1 MPLFRLIYSSR
12 NLISGSNSQ
21 ILDEIDEL
29 VLKAGRRNQENRVTG
44 ALLFNRY
51 RFAQVIEG
59 PRNGVETTFERIK
72 ADELHDEIV
81 VLQAEPITR
90 RAFNGWGVAFVG
102 AETSL
107 ATIRRTVALQQHLDE
122 NDEEGNGI
130 LSFLMVLARRDQDAD
145 MEAVL
150 V

>member
-12 NLISGSNSQ
+12 NLISGSNTQ

-29 VLKAGRRNQENRVTG
+29 IAKAGRRNQEHRVTG
-44 ALLFNRY
+44 ALLFNRH

-59 PRNGVETTFERIK
+59 PRGGVETIFDRIK
-72 ADELHDEIV
+72 ADKLHDDIV
-81 VLQAEPITR
+81 VLQAEPTPN

-102 AETSL
+102 AQTSL
-107 ATIRRTVALQQHLDE
+107 ETIRRTVALQQHLDAD
-122 NDEEGNGI
+122 DEEGNGI
-130 LSFLMVLARRDQDAD
+130 LSFLMVLARRDIDAD
-145 MEAVL
+145 MDAVL